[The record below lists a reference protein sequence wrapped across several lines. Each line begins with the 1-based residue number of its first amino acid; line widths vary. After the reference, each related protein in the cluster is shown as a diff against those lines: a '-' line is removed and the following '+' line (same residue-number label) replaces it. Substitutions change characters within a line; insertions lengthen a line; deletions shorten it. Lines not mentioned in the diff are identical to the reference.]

1 MPLQEHDP
9 AREAEIAVIP
19 ADTLQEGLM
28 AASYVRFCD
37 LPLDR
42 LEPTE
47 LLAAA
52 GHLFIEITTL
62 QQRLEAL
69 TTAIAEQGLSIA
81 EVAE

>member
-9 AREAEIAVIP
+9 AKEAEIAVIP
-19 ADTLQEGLM
+19 LDTLEEGLT

-62 QQRLEAL
+62 QQRLDAL
-69 TTAIAEQGLSIA
+69 TAAISDQGLVIA
-81 EVAE
+81 EVTE

>member
-9 AREAEIAVIP
+9 AKEDEIAVIP
-19 ADTLQEGLM
+19 LDTLEEGLM

-42 LEPTE
+42 LETTE

-52 GHLFIEITTL
+52 GHLFIEVTTL
-62 QQRLEAL
+62 QQRLDAL
-69 TTAIAEQGLSIA
+69 TAAISDQGLVIA
-81 EVAE
+81 EVTE

>member
-9 AREAEIAVIP
+9 AKEAGIAVIP
-19 ADTLQEGLM
+19 LDTLEEGLM

-62 QQRLEAL
+62 QQRLDAL
-69 TTAIAEQGLSIA
+69 TVAISDQGLVIA
-81 EVAE
+81 EVTE

>member
-9 AREAEIAVIP
+9 AKEAEIAVIP
-19 ADTLQEGLM
+19 LETLEEGLM

-37 LPLDR
+37 LPLER

-62 QQRLEAL
+62 QQRLDAL
-69 TTAIAEQGLSIA
+69 TAAISDHGLTIA
-81 EVAE
+81 EVTD